1 MGMFVL
7 QRPDFQETLKG
18 NQDAKQKRNG
28 NQDVGFSVNIC
39 CQRGESVLRQ
49 AADLM
54 IRVGLSQL
62 CHF

>member
-18 NQDAKQKRNG
+18 NQDTKQKRNG

-49 AADLM
+49 AADIL
-54 IRVGLSQL
+54 IWVG
-62 CHF
+62 